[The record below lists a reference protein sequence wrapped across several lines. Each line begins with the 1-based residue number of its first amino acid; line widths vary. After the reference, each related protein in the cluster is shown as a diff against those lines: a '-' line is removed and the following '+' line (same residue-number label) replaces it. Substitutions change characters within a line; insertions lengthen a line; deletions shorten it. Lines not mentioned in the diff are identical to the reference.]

1 MTIKG
6 NTIYVT
12 TKDIKNARLGA
23 AAVTELEDALLAAGY
38 ELSVETSD
46 AKNTK

>member
-12 TKDIKNARLGA
+12 NKDIKNARLSA

-38 ELSVETSD
+38 ELSVESVD
-46 AKNTK
+46 VK